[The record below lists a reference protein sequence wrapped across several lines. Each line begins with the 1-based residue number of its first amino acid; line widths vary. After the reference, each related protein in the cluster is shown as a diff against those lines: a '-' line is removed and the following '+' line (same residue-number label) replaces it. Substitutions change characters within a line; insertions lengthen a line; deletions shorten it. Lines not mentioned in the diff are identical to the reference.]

1 MSPEHPRISFP
12 GRMFVNTCSTYF
24 IIVLFNICRCVSGEI
39 FLCISPKSKVQV
51 SDTVIATLSDTQHR
65 KGFKILNEMMMYV
78 QLYIVH
84 HTMKYDECCEKE
96 INCTPIV
103 QTRAYAAF

>member
-12 GRMFVNTCSTYF
+12 GRMFVNISSMYF
-24 IIVLFNICRCVSGEI
+24 ISVFFNICRCVSGEI
-39 FLCISPKSKVQV
+39 FFCISPKSKVRV
-51 SDTVIATLSDTQHR
+51 CDTVIATLSDTQHR